1 MGPWMAKLMVA
12 ELVDI
17 HNLKV
22 LLAVKA
28 PKYFKGCMFGHLY
41 ISLHVLFLETVTP
54 M

>member
-28 PKYFKGCMFGHLY
+28 PKNFKGCMFGHLY